1 MRIRLEAAKEF
12 GEKKYEN
19 VMQRYIESNSNII
32 NHQPSNYFGLSF
44 GATPWIFT
52 K

>member
-1 MRIRLEAAKEF
+1 MRIRLET
-12 GEKKYEN
+12 GEESGKKSEI
-19 VMQRYIESNSNII
+19 VMQRNKESNSNII